1 VSYKSILVQVDDTK
15 ACAARVDAAI
25 GLALRHQAHLS
36 ALYVLAEPAGA
47 SFLRGYLPPE
57 VLKDVAARAEA
68 RAREKLA
75 GVSAVAER
83 NQVSFDTRIDR
94 SFAAEVADIFGM
106 HARYADLAVVGQNDP
121 DEPSALPARLP
132 EQVVLACGRPVLL
145 IPYIGAGKSLGQRV
159 VVAWDA
165 SREAARAVR
174 DALPILIPAEAV
186 KVVSVNPRP
195 AELGH
200 GDVPG
205 ADIALYLARHGVNV
219 EVQRVETR
227 DLDVGN
233 ALLSHVASEAADLL
247 VMGGYGHSRLR
258 EVMLGGA
265 TRTILHDMTVPVLM
279 SH

>member
-1 VSYKSILVQVDDTK
+1 LSYKSIVVQVDHSK
-15 ACAARVDAAI
+15 ACAARVEAAI
-25 GLALRHQAHLS
+25 GLALRHEAHLS
-36 ALYVLAEPAGA
+36 ALYLLAEPPGA
-47 SFLRGYLPPE
+47 SAVRGHLPPE
-57 VLKDVAARAEA
+57 VMETVTARAEA

-75 GVSAVAER
+75 EVAAAAER

-94 SFAAEVADIFGM
+94 GFDPDLAEIFAM
-106 HARYADLAVVGQNDP
+106 HVRYADLAVVGQDDP
-121 DEPSALPARLP
+121 DAPSPGRLP
-132 EQVVLACGRPVLL
+132 EQLVLGGGRPVLL
-145 IPYIGAGKSLGQRV
+145 IPYIGAGKKLGERV

-174 DALPILIPAEAV
+174 DALPLLTQAKAV
-186 KVVSVNPRP
+186 EVVSVNPRP
-195 AELGH
+195 ADFGH

-205 ADIALYLARHGVNV
+205 ADVALYLARHGVNV
-219 EVQRVETR
+219 EVQRIETR
-227 DLDVGN
+227 ELDVGN

-258 EVMLGGA
+258 EIMLGGA

>member
-1 VSYKSILVQVDDTK
+1 LSYKSIVVQVDHSK
-15 ACAARVDAAI
+15 ACAARVEAAI
-25 GLALRHQAHLS
+25 GLALRHEAHLS
-36 ALYVLAEPAGA
+36 ALYLLAEPPGA
-47 SFLRGYLPPE
+47 SAVRGHLPPE
-57 VLKDVAARAEA
+57 VMETVTARAEA

-75 GVSAVAER
+75 EVAAAAER

-94 SFAAEVADIFGM
+94 GFDPDLAEIFAM
-106 HARYADLAVVGQNDP
+106 HVRYADLAVVGQDDP
-121 DEPSALPARLP
+121 DAPSPGRLP
-132 EQVVLACGRPVLL
+132 EQLVLGGGRPVLL
-145 IPYIGAGKSLGQRV
+145 IPYIGAGKTLGERV

-174 DALPILIPAEAV
+174 DALPLLTQAKAV
-186 KVVSVNPRP
+186 EVVSVNPRP
-195 AELGH
+195 ADFGH

-205 ADIALYLARHGVNV
+205 ADVALYLARHGVNV
-219 EVQRVETR
+219 EVQRIETR
-227 DLDVGN
+227 ELDVGN

-258 EVMLGGA
+258 EIMLGGA